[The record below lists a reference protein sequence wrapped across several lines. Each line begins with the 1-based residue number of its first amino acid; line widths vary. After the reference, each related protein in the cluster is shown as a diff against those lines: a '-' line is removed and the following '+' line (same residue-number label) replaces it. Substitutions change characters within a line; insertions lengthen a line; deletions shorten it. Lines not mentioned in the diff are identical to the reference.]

1 MGKAMSRTFLCA
13 LVCVALLSWSQEGRA
28 AVPEVAAVP
37 QIKVASVHFP
47 PYVYD
52 KEPGRGLLSQLL
64 DALNRQQQDYR
75 FVPRNTSL
83 ARRFSDL
90 RDGQVDLAVFENP
103 DWGWQG
109 IAAARLEMG
118 LEDAEI
124 YVAQAQ
130 SGRDQRFFESLQ
142 GKRLALFK
150 GYHYGFS
157 GFANDPQLLREQ
169 YSAKLTYSH
178 DSILGLVL
186 RGRADIGL
194 LTRSWL
200 LERQMREPAL
210 QAQLLVG
217 EQVDQTYRHYM
228 LLRPQ
233 AAITPA
239 RLEALLEELRHSG
252 ELQRIFEPYG
262 VQVKVHVTDR

>member
-1 MGKAMSRTFLCA
+1 MSRTFLWA
-13 LVCVALLSWSQEGRA
+13 LGGMALLGWGPASQA
-28 AVPEVAAVP
+28 AEPE
-37 QIKVASVHFP
+37 IKVASVHFP
-47 PYVYD
+47 PYVYEA
-52 KEPGRGLLSQLL
+52 EPGRGLLPQLL
-64 DALNRQQQDYR
+64 EALNRQQQDYR
-75 FVPRNTSL
+75 FVARKTSL
-83 ARRFSDL
+83 ARRFGDL
-90 RDGQVDLAVFENP
+90 RDGQIDLAIFENP

-109 IAAARLEMG
+109 IAAARVDMG

-124 YVAQAQ
+124 YVAQAR
-130 SGRDQRFFESLQ
+130 SGREQSFFQPLK

-157 GFANDPQLLREQ
+157 GFANDPKLLREH
-169 YSAKLTYSH
+169 YNAELAYSH

-200 LERQMREPAL
+200 QERQLREPEL
-210 QAQLLVG
+210 QKQLLVG
-217 EQVDQTYRHYM
+217 DQVDQTYRHYM

-233 AAITPA
+233 SAITPA
-239 RLEALLEELRHSG
+239 QLQAQLDQLRHSG

-262 VQVKVHVTDR
+262 VRVKPLATDR

>member
-1 MGKAMSRTFLCA
+1 MSRTFLWA
-13 LVCVALLSWSQEGRA
+13 LGGLALLCWSQAGRA
-28 AVPEVAAVP
+28 AVSDGAAATE
-37 QIKVASVHFP
+37 IKVASVHFP
-47 PYVYD
+47 PYVYAD
-52 KEPGRGLLSQLL
+52 EPERGLLAQLL
-64 DALNRQQQDYR
+64 GALNRQQQDYR
-75 FVPRNTSL
+75 FIARDTSL

-130 SGRDQRFFESLQ
+130 PGRDQSFFQPLQ

-169 YSAKLTYSH
+169 YSAELTYSH

-200 LERQMREPAL
+200 KERQIREPAP
-210 QAQLLVG
+210 QAQLLIG
-217 EQVDQTYRHYM
+217 DQVDQTYRHYM

-239 RLEALLEELRHSG
+239 RLEALLEALHHSG

-262 VQVKVHVTDR
+262 VQVKAHVTDR

>member
-1 MGKAMSRTFLCA
+1 MGKAMSRTFLWA
-13 LVCVALLSWSQEGRA
+13 LGCLALLSWSQAGRA
-28 AVPEVAAVP
+28 VASEAAAAPE
-37 QIKVASVHFP
+37 IKVASVHFP

-52 KEPGRGLLSQLL
+52 NEPERGLLAQLL
-64 DALNRQQQDYR
+64 GALNRQQQDYR
-75 FVPRNTSL
+75 FVPRNNSL

-90 RDGQVDLAVFENP
+90 RDRQVDLAVFENP

-130 SGRDQRFFESLQ
+130 PGRDQSFFQSLQ

>member
-1 MGKAMSRTFLCA
+1 MGKAMSRTFLSALGC
-13 LVCVALLSWSQEGRA
+13 LVCLGWNQSSLA
-28 AVPEVAAVP
+28 AVPE
-37 QIKVASVHFP
+37 IKVASVHFP
-47 PYVYD
+47 PYVFED
-52 KEPGRGLLSQLL
+52 EPGRGLLPQLL
-64 DALNRQQQDYR
+64 EGLNRQQRDYR
-75 FVPRNTSL
+75 FVARSTSL
-83 ARRFSDL
+83 ARRFGDL
-90 RDGQVDLAVFENP
+90 RDGQIDLAVFENP

-118 LEDAEI
+118 LEDAELF
-124 YVAQAQ
+124 VAQAKP
-130 SGRDQRFFESLQ
+130 GRDQSFFQPLK

-157 GFANDPQLLREQ
+157 GFANDPSLLRQHYNAE
-169 YSAKLTYSH
+169 LTYSH

-200 LERQMREPAL
+200 KERQLREPIL
-210 QAQLLVG
+210 QEQLLVG

-233 AAITPA
+233 ASITPDQ
-239 RLEALLEELRHSG
+239 LQALLEQMRHRG

-262 VQVKVHVTDR
+262 VRVKPYVADR